1 MFTFDKLKCIHIE
14 ITSRCQASCPMCNRN
29 LYGGL
34 KNPRLVLAD
43 WSINDFKTIVNEEV
57 VKQLYQIMFCGHFGD
72 PLINTDF
79 LSMIRYLND
88 VNPNIK
94 LNIHTNGSLQK
105 EEWWAELAKALPKDH
120 VVYIGIDGLEDTHSI
135 YRVGTDFNKIIK
147 NAKAFIDAG
156 GIASWEFIRFR
167 HNQHQVEDCRKLSK
181 ELGFAYFSVKDTSR
195 YVDDQPYK
203 VLDKDGN
210 LLYYLEEP
218 TDTTVAGVDQT
229 LVDNYKAFVKEATL
243 ECKALKITQIYLDAR
258 KRIYPCG
265 FLGQTDMT
273 MTDYGDIVD
282 PLRRESDTENKEAFK
297 TFPEIDLTKTTI
309 KDVMNSKEWNDFF
322 SEYIY
327 DKKLLTCVRN
337 CGKFSKP
344 LTDFIEEN
352 LGRAAN

>member
-34 KNPRLVLAD
+34 KNPRLVLDD
-43 WSINDFKTIVNEEV
+43 WTIDDFKNIINKEIVE
-57 VKQLYQIMFCGHFGD
+57 QLFQIMFCGHFGD
-72 PLINTDF
+72 PLINPHF
-79 LSMIRYLND
+79 IEMIRYLNN
-88 VNPNIK
+88 VNPNLMI
-94 LNIHTNGSLQK
+94 NIHTNGSFYK
-105 EEWWAELAKALPKDH
+105 EDYWIDLAKSLPKNH
-120 VVYIGIDGLEDTHSI
+120 IVYIGIDGLEDTHNI
-135 YRVGTDFNKIIK
+135 YRIGTDFNKIIK

-156 GIASWEFIRFR
+156 GIASWEMIRFK
-167 HNQHQVEDCRKLSK
+167 HNQHQVEECKKLSK
-181 ELGFAYFSVKDTSR
+181 EIGFTYFSVKDTAR

-218 TDTTVAGVDQT
+218 SDTKVSGVDQT
-229 LVDNYKAFVKEATL
+229 LVDNYKEFVKEAVL

-282 PLRRESDTENKEAFK
+282 PLRRESDAENKEAFK
-297 TFPEIDLTKTTI
+297 TFPEIDLTKNTI

-322 SEYIY
+322 SQYIY
-327 DKKLLTCVRN
+327 EKKLLTCVRN
-337 CGKFSKP
+337 CGKFSRP
-344 LTDFIEEN
+344 LTDFLEEN
-352 LGRAAN
+352 LGRTPN